1 MQMNVFSI
9 LSGLVISSFFIMW
22 WFNRLPSI
30 ATLEKLMD
38 LINTRGGNIC
48 LLLAGTILGCGASLR
63 LFYYILDLSVK
74 GLIQQD
80 NVFGIMSLT
89 FVTGTVTGGFQ
100 GALLKTMTGEKA
112 TDKETTSQ

>member
-1 MQMNVFSI
+1 MNVFSI
-9 LSGLVISSFFIMW
+9 LSGLVIASFFVMW

-30 ATLEKLMD
+30 ESLEKLMD
-38 LINTRGGNIC
+38 IINTRGGNIC

-63 LFYYILDLSVK
+63 LFYYIIQLSVDGK
-74 GLIQQD
+74 IQQD

-112 TDKETTSQ
+112 ANSETKP